1 MKKIETE
8 RAVFLIDE
16 LEKEARILP
25 DGVYDEKNFKAVIK
39 DGKYLSFEKNIDDS
53 QNKRLVAHFS
63 PEGIITSIQ
72 YYEWD
77 GKHFHKVLG
86 DYKKAEFLYII
97 EEHSFNEDGM
107 LEIKST
113 NAEPEYSL
121 PEVTYGFTLSV
132 DRLRN
137 NRTEQRVRQGLNM
150 ALMIGVCFAQVK
162 CNPDQMNVLDS
173 QSLNNSPAA
182 IEICGQPNSNSE
194 VIRLASTRQ
203 R

>member
-1 MKKIETE
+1 MKNIETE

-77 GKHFHKVLG
+77 GKQFHKILG
-86 DYKKAEFLYII
+86 DYEKAEFLYII

-113 NAEPEYSL
+113 DAEPECSL

-137 NRTEQRVRQGLNM
+137 NRMEQRVRQGLSM
-150 ALMIGVCFAQVK
+150 ALMIGVCFTQAK
-162 CNPDQMNVLDS
+162 CDSDQMNVSDS
-173 QSLNNSPAA
+173 QSFNNRPAA
-182 IEICGQPNSNSE
+182 INIYVNQNDNSE
-194 VIRLASTRQ
+194 VIRLASSRQ